1 MTMCNKLVKHL
12 QKAREWVRLPAS
24 SGGGAYGPSK
34 QSDDVKMLTQLRD
47 LAPGKS
53 LKQFEEWVSQGVV
66 QGVL

>member
-1 MTMCNKLVKHL
+1 
-12 QKAREWVRLPAS
+12 
-24 SGGGAYGPSK
+24 
-34 QSDDVKMLTQLRD
+34 MLTQLRD